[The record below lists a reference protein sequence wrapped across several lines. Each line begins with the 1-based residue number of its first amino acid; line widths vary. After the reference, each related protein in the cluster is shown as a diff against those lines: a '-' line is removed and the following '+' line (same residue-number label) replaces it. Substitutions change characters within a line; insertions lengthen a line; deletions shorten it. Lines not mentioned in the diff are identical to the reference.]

1 MQRKLPPLPALCQ
14 KKGGSFT
21 HGISTTILVIFLDEA
36 PLLIKRNAVI
46 FSYVSAALRFAFF
59 SSRLMRQTASVRT
72 SKMSMS
78 TKRT

>member
-1 MQRKLPPLPALCQ
+1 MQRKLPPSPGALPE
-14 KKGGSFT
+14 KGGAL